1 MCIICEIKKFA
12 EQEAGMELVET
23 PIAQVDPLLIATLKR
38 AERDL
43 EHLKGNMQ
51 DDVWLFKQQG
61 QTRETIERNI
71 KDAYERRFVEA
82 GNRVNEVR
90 DKILTSV
97 GVDPN
102 SEEENVVYG
111 VLQSDMMVVK
121 REYVSHFEPAT
132 T

>member
-23 PIAQVDPLLIATLKR
+23 PIAPVNPLLVMALKR

-43 EHLKGNMQ
+43 EHLKDNMQ

-61 QTRETIERNI
+61 QTRDMIERNI
-71 KDAYERRFVEA
+71 RDAYERRINDA
-82 GNRVNEVR
+82 SHRVNKAR
-90 DKILTSV
+90 DKILVSV
-97 GVDPN
+97 GIDPDI
-102 SEEENVVYG
+102 EEGAVYG
-111 VLQSDMMVVK
+111 VLQNDLMVVK